1 MGSLGAQTVKNPPA
15 MQETQG
21 SNLEDPWRRKWQ
33 PTPVFLPAE
42 SDGQRSLEGCSP
54 RGRPESD
61 TTERL
66 SQLLLR
72 QVRPGRSSAPSPLT
86 APISP
91 RVKDKDL
98 TVFSVDAHTSTPLLP
113 PLQPQ
118 SFLLHLMGEPVPWL
132 FPPLDTPP
140 PGVSSASSHLLHSC
154 HLPKGCLLNSTPP
167 QHAQHHQALLF
178 PQHSNPSFSAV
189 CFIN

>member
-1 MGSLGAQTVKNPPA
+1 

-66 SQLLLR
+66 SRLLLR

-98 TVFSVDAHTSTPLLP
+98 TVFSVDAHTSTPPPPSTSAPVLPAASHGRACTLAVPSSGHSSPRGLLGQLP
-113 PLQPQ
+113 PPSQL
-118 SFLLHLMGEPVPWL
+118 
-132 FPPLDTPP
+132 PP
-140 PGVSSASSHLLHSC
+140 PQGLPAELHTSPARPASPGPALSTALKPIIQCSLLY
-154 HLPKGCLLNSTPP
+154 
-167 QHAQHHQALLF
+167 
-178 PQHSNPSFSAV
+178 
-189 CFIN
+189 